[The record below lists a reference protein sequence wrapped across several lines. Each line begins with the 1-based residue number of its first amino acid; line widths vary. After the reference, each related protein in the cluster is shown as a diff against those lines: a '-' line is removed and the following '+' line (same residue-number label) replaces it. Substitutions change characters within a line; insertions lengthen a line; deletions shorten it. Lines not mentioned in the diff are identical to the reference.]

1 MSSAMEPSK
10 GKQPTLL
17 SYSQIFQVSQ
27 PITERIKAA
36 TVRLQTIKGRDLN
49 ASTLAAWIEQLSQFA
64 PEPLAAAFNRTEREV
79 PAFPDVSHIIQIL
92 DRAEFDSYFALVI
105 KGLRRHGY
113 DWQDREAWRE
123 CDKWD
128 WHSPEALA
136 HPDGRINLG
145 GKIHAAEPAPAIP
158 ARMLK
163 ALELFGGEDDFK
175 IGLRRLYRD
184 WPGYWDGDTVRDTGQ
199 HSRQAALI
207 EKDLLACWLRAQ

>member
-1 MSSAMEPSK
+1 MSTAMEK
-10 GKQPTLL
+10 TQPPPQMLTYAQLF
-17 SYSQIFQVSQ
+17 STKESTRIQVK
-27 PITERIKAA
+27 KAA
-36 TVRLQTIKGRDLN
+36 ARLGYVTGRVL
-49 ASTLAAWIEQLSQFA
+49 
-64 PEPLAAAFNRTEREV
+64 EPMLLEGWAQNLETYSPSLLQAAFERVEREV
-79 PAFPDVSHIIQIL
+79 AAFPAVSHIIQIL

-207 EKDLLACWLRAQ
+207 EKDLLACWLRSQ